1 MTATLSPSGPPPL
14 VVRIR
19 PAPSFE
25 PPADDVRHPDDHP
38 GCAGQMTLFASL
50 YAEVDEPVG
59 RRAAHRS
66 AAPGRSQWTR
76 PAAAATVAAG
86 PVPRAGSAPAAGSVP
101 RAASAPAAGPVPR
114 AASAPAAGPVP
125 RAGSAPPG
133 GPFTPAERG
142 AGRRPGAGG
151 GPPTTVDPHAA
162 ASRFVGVC
170 VEILNGFR
178 PVAHL
183 RSLTTPFDYA
193 SVTRQLTRRAMRIR
207 MPARRPRGAED
218 QVGLLCLR
226 VCELRDGVAEAAA
239 VLHVGGA
246 SWAVA
251 LRFEQ
256 RRGAWLCTLL
266 QVV

>member
-1 MTATLSPSGPPPL
+1 VGVPPSGA
-14 VVRIR
+14 V
-19 PAPSFE
+19 
-25 PPADDVRHPDDHP
+25 
-38 GCAGQMTLFASL
+38 TL
-50 YAEVDEPVG
+50 
-59 RRAAHRS
+59 
-66 AAPGRSQWTR
+66 
-76 PAAAATVAAG
+76 
-86 PVPRAGSAPAAGSVP
+86 
-101 RAASAPAAGPVPR
+101 
-114 AASAPAAGPVP
+114 
-125 RAGSAPPG
+125 
-133 GPFTPAERG
+133 AERG
-142 AGRRPGAGG
+142 GGRRPGAGG

>member
-25 PPADDVRHPDDHP
+25 PPADDTRHPDDQP
-38 GCAGQMTLFASL
+38 DCAGQLALFTSL
-50 YAEVDEPVG
+50 HREIDEPVARGVPARGVPGAGAG
-59 RRAAHRS
+59 RGGL
-66 AAPGRSQWTR
+66 PGNPTR
-76 PAAAATVAAG
+76 PGVPAG
-86 PVPRAGSAPAAGSVP
+86 FTR
-101 RAASAPAAGPVPR
+101 
-114 AASAPAAGPVP
+114 
-125 RAGSAPPG
+125 PG
-133 GPFTPAERG
+133 TPAG
-142 AGRRPGAGG
+142 AGRRPGTGG
-151 GPPTTVDPHAA
+151 GPPTTADPQAA

-207 MPARRPRGAED
+207 MPARRPRTAEE
-218 QVGLLCLR
+218 QVALLCLR
-226 VCELRDGVAEAAA
+226 VCELHGGVAEAAA
-239 VLHVGGA
+239 VLHVNGA

-256 RRGAWLCTLL
+256 RRGSWLCTLL

>member
-1 MTATLSPSGPPPL
+1 MTATLSPPGAPPL

-25 PPADDVRHPDDHP
+25 PPTDDARRPDEHPM
-38 GCAGQMTLFASL
+38 CAGQLALFTSL
-50 YAEVDEPVG
+50 HADTDEAGVAE
-59 RRAAHRS
+59 HRS
-66 AAPGRSQWTR
+66 RSGTASGAGARNEGPGGPGPARGVRS
-76 PAAAATVAAG
+76 TVVRTFSRG
-86 PVPRAGSAPAAGSVP
+86 SVLSAPA
-101 RAASAPAAGPVPR
+101 
-114 AASAPAAGPVP
+114 
-125 RAGSAPPG
+125 G
-133 GPFTPAERG
+133 GHPPAEIH
-142 AGRRPGAGG
+142 
-151 GPPTTVDPHAA
+151 VA

-183 RSLTTPFDYA
+183 RTLTTPFDYV

-207 MPARRPRGAED
+207 MPPRRPRTVDE
-218 QVGLLCLR
+218 QVAVLCLR

-239 VLHVGGA
+239 VLHVGGS
-246 SWAVA
+246 SWALA

-266 QVV
+266 QVI